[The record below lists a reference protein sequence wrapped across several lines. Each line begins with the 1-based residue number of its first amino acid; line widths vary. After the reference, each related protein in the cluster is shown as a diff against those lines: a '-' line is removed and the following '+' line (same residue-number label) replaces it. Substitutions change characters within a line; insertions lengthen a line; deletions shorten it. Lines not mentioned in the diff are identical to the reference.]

1 MDKNRDNKIYYVD
14 DEFDFE
20 SIMREFGSGRDDAEI
35 DYDAIGSRPV
45 RYDDI
50 EDILSAELAI
60 SAISFTRL

>member
-20 SIMREFGSGRDDAEI
+20 SIMREFGSDRDDTDY
-35 DYDAIGSRPV
+35 DYDAPVTRPV

-50 EDILSAELAI
+50 EDILSAALSYA
-60 SAISFTRL
+60 S